1 MTKDFIYLASASPR
15 RSALLEQ
22 IGVAYRAVPADVCEA
37 LRPDEV
43 AASYVCRLAAAKA
56 RKVWEQSLDAQL
68 RPVLAADTTVV
79 IGQRILGKP
88 RDADEAFEML
98 SDLSGRV
105 HRVLT
110 GVALCH
116 ADGMLADLS
125 VSEVKFRTTTA
136 AERRAYCATGEP
148 LDKAG
153 AYGIQGYGGV
163 FVEWIRGSF
172 SAVVGLPLAETVK
185 LLARVGQPAWLAAN
199 KMPR

>member
-22 IGVAYRAVPADVCEA
+22 IGVAYRAVPAEICED
-37 LRPDEV
+37 LEPDED
-43 AASYVCRLAAAKA
+43 AARYVRRLAEAKA
-56 RKVWEQSLDAQL
+56 RKVWAQSHGDQA

-79 IGQRILGKP
+79 IDERILGKP
-88 RDADEAFEML
+88 RDAGEAFEML
-98 SDLSGRV
+98 SALSGRV

-116 ADGMLADLS
+116 AGGMLSQLS

-163 FVEWIRGSF
+163 FIEWIRGSF
-172 SAVVGLPLAETVK
+172 SAVVGLPLAETAL
-185 LLARVGQPAWLAAN
+185 LLAHVGQPAWLAVDT
-199 KMPR
+199 MPR